1 MTQTEDEH
9 LFEYDTLEN
18 QVFSLCIGSDLERT
32 VNESV
37 LGPIHIADSYLL
49 YNRHS

>member
-18 QVFSLCIGSDLERT
+18 QIFSLYLGSYLERT

-37 LGPIHIADSYLL
+37 LDPIHTADSFLL
-49 YNRHS
+49 